1 MLLRVALLVLTL
13 LAFQS
18 STPATNAIVGLQEKI
33 DSGAVKLQF
42 DERNGYLP
50 SLLKE
55 LRIPVESQVL
65 VFSKTSF
72 QRDLIS
78 PERPRAVYF
87 NDDVYV
93 GSVREAPVLEISVA
107 DPASGAL
114 FYTLDQEKRD
124 YPRFQQRNNEC
135 LQCHGT
141 GMLTDSLPGHMMRSV
156 STDQNGTAILT
167 VNNFVTTDQSPLRE
181 RWGGW
186 YFTGSVGKQPHLGV
200 NLNGSEAG
208 KRADTKDYLS
218 ANSDAVALMVLA
230 HQTRVH
236 NRIADV
242 NDVTRMILKAYS
254 NIDDALSKRI
264 QTIIEPLVDGLLFA
278 GEAQLTEPV
287 SGSTTFAA
295 DFERRG
301 PYDHQGRSLRQFDL
315 KKRLFRY
322 PCSYLIYS
330 ESFDALP
337 QLVKQYVYRRMI
349 EVLSGKDHTPDFNTL
364 SATDRKAILEIL
376 KDTKPDFA
384 REVEGRF

>member
-1 MLLRVALLVLTL
+1 MLVYRIALAAFTL
-13 LAFQS
+13 SILQS
-18 STPATNAIVGLQEKI
+18 STPATNAIARLQEKI

-42 DERNGYLP
+42 DEKSGYLP

-55 LRIPVESQVL
+55 LKIPVESQVL

-87 NDDVYV
+87 NDDVYI
-93 GSVREAPVLEISVA
+93 GSVREAPVLEMSIA

-114 FYTLDQEKRD
+114 FYTLDQEKKDR
-124 YPRFQQRNNEC
+124 PIIQQRNNEC

-141 GMLTDSLPGHMMRSV
+141 GMLTDGLPGHMMRSV
-156 STDQNGTAILT
+156 STDENGTAILSR
-167 VNNFVTTDQSPLRE
+167 NNFVTTDQSPLRE

-186 YFTGSVGKQPHLGV
+186 YFTGSVGRQPNMGV
-200 NLNGSEAG
+200 SLNGSEAG
-208 KRADTKDYLS
+208 SRVETKAYLS
-218 ANSDAVALMVLA
+218 SNSDAVALMVLA

-242 NDVTRMILKAYS
+242 NDVTRMLLKAYS
-254 NIDDALSKRI
+254 NNIDDTISKRI

-278 GEAQLTEPV
+278 NEAPLTELV
-287 SGSTTFAA
+287 SGSTTFTA
-295 DFERRG
+295 DFEKRG

-330 ESFDALP
+330 DSFDALP
-337 QLVKQYVYRRMI
+337 ELVKQYVYRRMI
-349 EVLSGKDHTPDFNTL
+349 EVLSGKDHTPDFNNL
-364 SATDRKAILEIL
+364 SATDRKAIMEIL

-384 REVEGRF
+384 RAVN